1 MQVVLSEQAEYMP
14 VVSSRALQE
23 KTSTRPPMQTVGV
36 RKTVD
41 DMKSVNRAEFARL
54 IQEHLADKRIGKER
68 FSESFP
74 DTVKKRAVYHWMA
87 GTMSPVGVSRVA
99 LEDVLGWKAGSVKA
113 VLESPEGTRF
123 ELSELRD
130 WEKLGEEG
138 PAVVTRASEL
148 TNAELL
154 MELTR
159 RFGEMESKLEF
170 FEQHRADLN
179 SSPKAFDLAAHDT
192 DEGRDAEFLEGK

>member
-1 MQVVLSEQAEYMP
+1 M
-14 VVSSRALQE
+14 
-23 KTSTRPPMQTVGV
+23 VGV

-41 DMKSVNRAEFARL
+41 DMKSVNRAELARL
-54 IQEHLADKRIGKER
+54 IQEHLDDKRIGKER

-130 WEKLGEEG
+130 WGKLGEDA

-148 TNAELL
+148 TNAELW

-159 RFGEMESKLEF
+159 RFGELEAKVDF
-170 FEQHRADLN
+170 FEQHKADLN
-179 SSPKAFDLAAHDT
+179 LPPKEFDLAAHDT
-192 DEGRDAEFLEGK
+192 DEGRDAEFLEGR

>member
-1 MQVVLSEQAEYMP
+1 M
-14 VVSSRALQE
+14 
-23 KTSTRPPMQTVGV
+23 VGV

-41 DMKSVNRAEFARL
+41 DMKSVNRAELARL
-54 IQEHLADKRIGKER
+54 IQEHLDDKRIGKER

-130 WEKLGEEG
+130 WGKLGEDA
-138 PAVVTRASEL
+138 PAPVVTRASEL

-159 RFGEMESKLEF
+159 RFGEMEARLEF
-170 FEQHRADLN
+170 LDVSFKDPAPTKKEF
-179 SSPKAFDLAAHDT
+179 SLAAHDT
-192 DEGRDAEFLEGK
+192 DEGRDAEFLEGR